1 MNEFLSINDT
11 NTTLDDELNENK
23 IESTRNIAV
32 ITNICIMVIGMI
44 NNTVSICAFLK
55 KNLLKKKFNWYLL
68 ISTIFELIFCST
80 VFIDYISGI
89 TIKQLLHEFNEI
101 SRIIIDLTVHTS
113 DSCIVIMT
121 LFLSLDRLY
130 AIKHPLE
137 IKEYFTN
144 LHAKLTISLSLLI
157 LIILNIL
164 SYSLCEMNIF
174 NDVHIVYCA
183 LVSPLIFNTI
193 PLIIIFIIN
202 LMLVFEIVCYYKN
215 KQSRANSIDKSNKD
229 NSVNIERIDF
239 TTATVTQR
247 TSKHVEKKFN
257 KKQSRANSSNNNREL
272 VPMRVELLDL
282 KNNQTSIRIHNSIN
296 KDKNLS
302 LYQKSHYLVILI
314 TALWSVMTS
323 IPYYSFKSFFLLV
336 ETTVFTTDL
345 SDSTINKVQ
354 ITTSI
359 LLNFNHCINFFIY
372 LSFYDDFRLGF
383 RNFFPEF

>member
-80 VFIDYISGI
+80 IFIDYISEI
-89 TIKQLLHEFNEI
+89 TIKQMLHEFNEI
-101 SRIIIDLTVHTS
+101 SRIIIDFTVHTS

-215 KQSRANSIDKSNKD
+215 KQSRANS
-229 NSVNIERIDF
+229 
-239 TTATVTQR
+239 
-247 TSKHVEKKFN
+247 FN
-257 KKQSRANSSNNNREL
+257 NNNREL
-272 VPMRVELLDL
+272 VSMGVESIDL
-282 KNNQTSIRIHNSIN
+282 RKNQTSIRIHNSIN
-296 KDKNLS
+296 KDKKLS
-302 LYQKSHYLVILI
+302 LYQKSHYLVILV

-336 ETTVFTTDL
+336 ETKVFTTDL
-345 SDSTINKVQ
+345 SHSTIYKIQ
-354 ITTSI
+354 IISS
-359 LLNFNHCINFFIY
+359 LLFNFNHCIDFFIY
-372 LSFYDDFRLGF
+372 LSFNEDFRQCL
-383 RNFFPEF
+383 RNYFPEFKFKSFVSTSKLNSKNFIEEVK